1 LRKMKVMLMK
11 DVYKLGR
18 AGDVKRVADGYGRN
32 YLIPQGLAV
41 LATPGALKQTDRITA
56 QATVQREALNEELGA
71 VAEQLSGVVLTFTAR
86 ASETGKLYGS
96 VTTQM
101 IADSISEKIGVEINR
116 RQVDSQPLRA
126 LGEHKVEVRLTVDL
140 VPEVTVIVYSEG
152 EEQEVLETALDIGS
166 EAEVEGEEVPEEDQ
180 LEASSEELIQEEAEV
195 EEEEAPEKD
204 QPEAS
209 SEELTQETEQEEEQE
224 TAADLDAEAEVEEE
238 EVLEEDQPEASS
250 EELTQ
255 ETEQEEEQ
263 ETAPDLDAEAE
274 VEDEEV
280 PEEDHSETSSEELTQ
295 ETEQEDEEETAV
307 E

>member
-1 LRKMKVMLMK
+1 MKVMLMK

-152 EEQEVLETALDIGS
+152 EEQEVLETALYIGS